1 MLFMDD
7 ARKPARRRFSRIAA
21 TARRLAGSGHGL
33 HGCPAC
39 GQSFICP
46 VAWETD
52 GDDHWLIA
60 LRCGAC
66 DTWREVRATNAQ
78 AAAFDL
84 VLDRQS
90 AEIRRELLRIDRAQ
104 MQAELEYLMA
114 AFEHDL
120 IDASDFA
127 L

>member
-1 MLFMDD
+1 MDA
-7 ARKPARRRFSRIAA
+7 ARKPTRRRFSRFAA
-21 TARRLAGSGHGL
+21 AARWFAGAGDGL
-33 HGCPAC
+33 HGCPVC
-39 GQSFICP
+39 GQSFVCP

-52 GDDHWLIA
+52 GDEHWLIV

-66 DTWREVRATNAQ
+66 DTWRDVRATNAH

-84 VLDRQS
+84 MLDRQCD
-90 AEIRRELLRIDRAQ
+90 EIRRELLRIDRAQ
-104 MQAELEYLMA
+104 MQAELEYLIA